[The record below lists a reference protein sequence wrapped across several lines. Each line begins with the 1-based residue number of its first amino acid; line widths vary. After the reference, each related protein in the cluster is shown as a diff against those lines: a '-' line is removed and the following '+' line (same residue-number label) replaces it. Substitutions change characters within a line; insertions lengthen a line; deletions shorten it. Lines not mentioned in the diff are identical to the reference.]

1 MSESTVLLP
10 ERHPT
15 LELFVCDVADA
26 VLKDVMQHMEHPF
39 FSLTTKPDT
48 VVRRY
53 EHGANWIEITP
64 SVKGLATI
72 HDKDI
77 LIYCISQVMAA
88 LKRGEKVSRRIRV
101 NSADLLRF
109 TNRGTGG
116 REYRLLVDALDRL
129 EGTRIRTNIRTGDHA
144 RTEGFGL
151 IDASAIERRFG
162 LNGRMLWCEVVL
174 SDWVF
179 NAIRAN
185 EVLTLHRDYFRLR
198 RPLERRV
205 YEMARKHCGTQKTWR
220 ISVDTLRKKS
230 GSTSPIRL
238 FRQMVRHL
246 VEHDHLPDYSVT
258 LEDDNVVFTN
268 RNTMQPERRI
278 ADVAIGPVSNIGYE
292 DARSRAPGWD
302 VYYLE
307 QEWRAWCAEQEIEPR
322 NPDRH
327 FVSFCIA
334 WFEKRGR
341 P

>member
-1 MSESTVLLP
+1 MAARCVVFGVASASFRANVGSVSAKLLATP
-10 ERHPT
+10 RRKTRDIVERSRR
-15 LELFVCDVADA
+15 A
-26 VLKDVMQHMEHPF
+26 VS
-39 FSLTTKPDT
+39 SLPDT

-88 LKRGEKVSRRIRV
+88 LKRGEKVSRRVRV

-129 EGTRIRTNIRTGDHA
+129 EGTRIRTGDHA

-198 RPLERRV
+198 KPLERRV

-230 GSTSPIRL
+230 GPPLLSASSGRSCAISSITTTSPTIR
-238 FRQMVRHL
+238 
-246 VEHDHLPDYSVT
+246 
-258 LEDDNVVFTN
+258 
-268 RNTMQPERRI
+268 
-278 ADVAIGPVSNIGYE
+278 
-292 DARSRAPGWD
+292 
-302 VYYLE
+302 
-307 QEWRAWCAEQEIEPR
+307 
-322 NPDRH
+322 
-327 FVSFCIA
+327 
-334 WFEKRGR
+334 
-341 P
+341 